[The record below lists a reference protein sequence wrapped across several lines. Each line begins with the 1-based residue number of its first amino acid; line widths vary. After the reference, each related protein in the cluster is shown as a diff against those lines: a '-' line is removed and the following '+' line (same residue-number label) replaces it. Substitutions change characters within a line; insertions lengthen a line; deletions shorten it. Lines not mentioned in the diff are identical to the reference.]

1 MTQAPSSTSSSD
13 PGPADAPRPGIA
25 PRRRSVLR
33 SLAAS
38 LAGVLAVFLAFEA
51 VVAVMFSMPDG
62 AREPRG
68 SLEQYFSYGYSIES
82 KLNRSVGDAS
92 QEPANIVRAGWIPT
106 ELYPPGET
114 WDSAPARVVVYGMS
128 FTNRVAAELGG
139 MRPELAIATRA
150 GPGAP
155 FNHSFA
161 MFQADPWR
169 PEADVVVVGIL
180 SSSLAHLQSLS
191 GLGFTPESPA
201 PYAFPMYTLTDGGL
215 QRRDPVIA
223 DRDGFVRAFRERS
236 AEWDAH
242 LGALAEHDAYWDRFV
257 FDHSVLDRSALLRLV
272 RRAWASR
279 KVDSVRSDVY
289 TPAKGYRTEHSALA
303 AVPAMLAEMQAAC
316 DRDGQTLVVLLL
328 HAKGEPGHLDT
339 WLADALA
346 SNGTAVIS
354 TTDLFSSLD
363 AMNFEGDAHYRPH
376 LDARIAEAL
385 SAIIPAAAEPRA
397 DPDAIP

>member
-1 MTQAPSSTSSSD
+1 M
-13 PGPADAPRPGIA
+13 
-25 PRRRSVLR
+25 
-33 SLAAS
+33 
-38 LAGVLAVFLAFEA
+38 LAVFLAFEA
-51 VVAVMFSMPDG
+51 VVAVMFSMPPG
-62 AREPRG
+62 AREPSG
-68 SLEQYFSYGYSIES
+68 SLERYFSYGYSIES

-92 QEPANIVRAGWIPT
+92 QEPAAIVRAGWIPT
-106 ELYPPGET
+106 ELYPPAET

-128 FTNRVAAELGG
+128 FTNRVAAELTKI
-139 MRPELAIATRA
+139 RPELAIATRA

-161 MFQADPWR
+161 MFEADPWR

-180 SSSLAHLQSLS
+180 SSSLSHMQSLS

-201 PYAFPMYTLTDGGL
+201 PYAFPLFTLVDGEL

-223 DRDGFVRAFRERS
+223 DRDVFVQAFRDRS
-236 AEWDAH
+236 DEWNAH
-242 LGALAEHDAYWDRFV
+242 LAAIAEHDAYWDPFV
-257 FDHSVLDRSALLRLV
+257 FRQFILDRSALIRLV

-279 KVDSVRSDVY
+279 TIDTVRSRVY
-289 TPAKGYRTEHSALA
+289 SNDKGYKIEHPALA

-339 WLADALA
+339 WLVDNLVQSGA
-346 SNGTAVIS
+346 AVIS
-354 TTDLFSSLD
+354 TADLFSSLD

-376 LDARIAEAL
+376 LDAHIAKAVSGL
-385 SAIIPAAAEPRA
+385 VPSQGEP
-397 DPDAIP
+397 PSPSQIQP